1 MKKNIALFVCL
12 TVLMGIMGCGK
23 SNDTMEESKVVE
35 TVDVEDATAL
45 LSDVWSMYEEAD
57 KFPVSG
63 GGYDNMSMEG
73 PGKIDVT
80 QADTLDSLLGVPGE
94 GASMI
99 DDAASMLHMMNANT
113 FTAGAYHLT
122 DASNQQKFED
132 LLKDNIMNRQ
142 WMCGFPETL
151 IIVSVGE
158 EYVVSAFGKA
168 DMIETFKTK
177 LQAQYEAAEVIYEEN
192 LME

>member
-23 SNDTMEESKVVE
+23 SNDTTEESKVVE

>member
-23 SNDTMEESKVVE
+23 SNDTTEESKVVE

-63 GGYDNMSMEG
+63 GGYDNMNMEG

>member
-12 TVLMGIMGCGK
+12 TVLMGVMGCGK
-23 SNDTMEESKVVE
+23 SNDTTEESKVVE
-35 TVDVEDATAL
+35 TVDVEDATSL

-63 GGYDNMSMEG
+63 GGYGNMSMEG

-168 DMIETFKTK
+168 DIIETFKTK